1 MYGQVLVLNANF
13 QPINVCDT
21 RRAVGLIMMEK
32 ATLVMNG
39 RGLIKTVST
48 SFPAPSIIRL
58 ERMVK
63 RPRQAVRLSKREV
76 FRRDNY
82 TCQYCGG
89 HPSRLTVDHVVPR
102 HLGGEH
108 TWDNLVTACPACNLR
123 KGGRL
128 PEQANMHLM
137 RIPVEPP
144 ASALYLFG
152 RYLDNNQ
159 DWIPF
164 IEGW

>member
-102 HLGGEH
+102 YLGGEH